1 MISNAAT
8 CFSSAF
14 SCVLPRRIEPISRIR
29 EATCASPTGGES
41 ASKTSMAS
49 SNFAVTEAST
59 RLFLSV
65 LPAMPQTYGTTGRR

>member
-8 CFSSAF
+8 RFSSTF
-14 SCVLPRRIEPISRIR
+14 SCVLVLRIEPHSRIR

-41 ASKTSMAS
+41 ASKTAMAS
-49 SNFAVTEAST
+49 SNFAFTEAST

-65 LPAMPQTYGTTGRR
+65 LPAMPQTYETTGRR